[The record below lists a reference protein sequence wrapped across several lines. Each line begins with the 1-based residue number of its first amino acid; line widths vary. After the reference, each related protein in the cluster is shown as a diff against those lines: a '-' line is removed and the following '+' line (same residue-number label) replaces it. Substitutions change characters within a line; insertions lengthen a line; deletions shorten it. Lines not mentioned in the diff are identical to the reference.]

1 MTQHESVF
9 NDVETREVSKVAAL
23 DIGSNSFHLVVAR
36 IVAGSVQILHR
47 VKQKVRLAE
56 GLNDQDVLSDEAM
69 ERGLAMLKVV
79 AESLKGFEPD
89 SVRIVATHTLRKARN
104 ARDFINAAK
113 DILPYPI
120 QVISGVEEARLIYS
134 GVAHTNY
141 SDGQQLVVDI
151 GGGSTEFVIGEGFN
165 PLICRSL
172 QMGCVSYTKRFFASG
187 ELKNKAFE
195 QAITAAEQQL
205 EMIDNKYRRLGW
217 VQCIGTSGTIRS
229 LFTLCQQD
237 RPNGHDIP
245 VTLKSLRNLMKQF
258 ISAGHVDK
266 LDYPDLSK
274 DRRVVI
280 AGGLAILIAVFKAL
294 EFDGLVY
301 SPAALREGVLYQMED
316 ELHHADIRGRTAS
329 SLATRYDVDTSQATM
344 VLNTT
349 LMLFA
354 EVQKTWKLKSTDF
367 KSMLGWA
374 ALLHEVGMQ
383 INSRGIQ
390 KHSAYILANVDMPGF
405 TQEQQLLLSTL
416 VRFHRKKIRI
426 NDLPS
431 FNLFDHQAVKR
442 LIALLRLGVLL
453 NIKRQEDFIPD
464 IKVDVNKSA
473 LTLTFPDG
481 WLDEKPIISADLL
494 RESDYWKAL
503 DLTLNIV
510 PDIATLHPLADV

>member
-9 NDVETREVSKVAAL
+9 NDVETREVNKVAAL

-56 GLNDQDVLSDEAM
+56 GLNSEDILSDEAM
-69 ERGLAMLKVV
+69 ERGLSMLKVV

-120 QVISGVEEARLIYS
+120 EVISGVEEARLIYS
-134 GVAHTNY
+134 GVAHTNHA
-141 SDGQQLVVDI
+141 DGQQLVVDI
-151 GGGSTEFVIGEGFN
+151 GGGSTEFVIGDGFT
-165 PLICRSL
+165 PLLCRSL
-172 QMGCVSYTKRFFASG
+172 QMGCVSYTKRFFANG
-187 ELKNKAFE
+187 ELKNKTFE
-195 QAITAAEQQL
+195 RAITAAQQEL

-217 VQCIGTSGTIRS
+217 VQCVGTSGTIRS

-258 ISAGHVDK
+258 VSAGHIDK
-266 LDYPDLSK
+266 LNYPDLSE

-294 EFDGLVY
+294 EIDGLVY

-329 SLATRYDVDTSQATM
+329 SLATRYDVDTTQATL

-349 LMLFA
+349 LSLFNDV
-354 EVQKTWKLKSTDF
+354 EKPWKLRGRDF

-416 VRFHRKKIRI
+416 VRFHRKKIRA
-426 NDLPS
+426 NELPS
-431 FNLFDHQAVKR
+431 FNLFDDNAVKR
-442 LIALLRLGVLL
+442 LIALLRLGVFL
-453 NIKRQEDFIPD
+453 NIKRQEGFLPD
-464 IKVDVNKSA
+464 IVVEADKS
-473 LTLTFPDG
+473 TMTVTFPDG
-481 WLDEKPIISADLL
+481 WLDEKPIISADLV
-494 RESDYWKAL
+494 RESQYWKSL
-503 DLTLNIV
+503 DLQLV
-510 PDIATLHPLADV
+510 VYPDIAQLHQLAE

>member
-9 NDVETREVSKVAAL
+9 NDVETREVNKVAAL

-56 GLNDQDVLSDEAM
+56 GLNDEDILSDETI
-69 ERGLAMLKVV
+69 ERGLSMLKVV

-113 DILPYPI
+113 EILPYPI
-120 QVISGVEEARLIYS
+120 EVISGVEEARLIYS
-134 GVAHTNY
+134 GVAHTNHA
-141 SDGQQLVVDI
+141 DGQQLVVDI
-151 GGGSTEFVIGEGFN
+151 GGGSTEFVIGEGFT
-165 PLICRSL
+165 PLLCRSL
-172 QMGCVSYTKRFFASG
+172 QMGCVSYTRRFFANG

-195 QAITAAEQQL
+195 RAITAAQQEL

-258 ISAGHVDK
+258 VNAGHIDK
-266 LDYPDLSK
+266 LNYPDLSD

-294 EFDGLVY
+294 EIDGLVY

-329 SLATRYDVDTSQATM
+329 SLATRYDVDTAQATM

-349 LMLFA
+349 LSLFSKVEKA
-354 EVQKTWKLKSTDF
+354 WKLKGQDF

-405 TQEQQLLLSTL
+405 TQEQQFLLATL
-416 VRFHRKKIRI
+416 VRFHRKKIRAG
-426 NDLPS
+426 DLPS
-431 FNLFDHQAVKR
+431 FNLFDELAVKR

-453 NIKRQEDFIPD
+453 NIKRQEGFLPD
-464 IKVDVNKSA
+464 LIVEADKS
-473 LTLTFPDG
+473 TMTVTFPDG

-494 RESDYWKAL
+494 RESQYWKSL
-503 DLTLNIV
+503 DLQLV
-510 PDIATLHPLADV
+510 VHPDITKLHQIIE